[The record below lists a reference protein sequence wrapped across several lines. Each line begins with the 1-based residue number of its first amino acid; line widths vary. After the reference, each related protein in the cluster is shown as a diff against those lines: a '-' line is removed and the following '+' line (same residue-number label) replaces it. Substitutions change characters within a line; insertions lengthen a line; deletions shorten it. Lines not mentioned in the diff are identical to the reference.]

1 MSTYATLVAPAL
13 HRFSLDAI
21 SIQTQREADM
31 ADADAPESAP
41 VVRTTA
47 IEPRKDAAPAPRAA
61 SGVLAGAEVLLDG
74 KTHVALA
81 VQVSSDGK
89 LSTLMIP
96 DVAGADATCFITK
109 PVRIKAD
116 KLAAY
121 LQKKN
126 ITLPDPV
133 KNLLTDTT
141 ISCEAFYSTK
151 DGPFLMMFA
160 IQFDKGL
167 IASLTGDADLG
178 EMFDVK
184 GGSVRVLR
192 CPATS
197 FDVLEKYA
205 AELSS

>member
-1 MSTYATLVAPAL
+1 MNASG
-13 HRFSLDAI
+13 
-21 SIQTQREADM
+21 IQYRWEADM
-31 ADADAPESAP
+31 ADADATETAP
-41 VVRTTA
+41 VVRTA
-47 IEPRKDAAPAPRAA
+47 AVEPRKDTAPAPRAA
-61 SGVLAGAEVLLDG
+61 SGVLAGAELLLDG
-74 KTHVALA
+74 KTHIALA

-96 DVAGADATCFITK
+96 DVAGTDATCFITK

-121 LQKKN
+121 LEKKN
-126 ITLPDPV
+126 ITLPDEV

-167 IASLTGDADLG
+167 IATLTKDPDLG